1 MCVHHLR
8 LIQAENLGVAPSFHF
23 GNSDEVSVVPAGAT
37 ILAATADSPAV
48 ALDYGGGWY
57 SVQFHPEASHAIFQH
72 WVDQKVIGQPIPG

>member
-1 MCVHHLR
+1 M
-8 LIQAENLGVAPSFHF
+8 PT
-23 GNSDEVSVVPAGAT
+23 GAT

-72 WVDQKVIGQPIPG
+72 WVDQKVIGQPISG